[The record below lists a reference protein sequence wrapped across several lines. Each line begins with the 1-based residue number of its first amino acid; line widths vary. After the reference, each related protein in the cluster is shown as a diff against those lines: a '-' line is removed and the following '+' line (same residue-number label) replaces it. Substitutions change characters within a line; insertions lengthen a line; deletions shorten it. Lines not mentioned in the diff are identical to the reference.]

1 MSYFL
6 RHSYCIGV
14 ALVLAALISL
24 LTGGLRWELL
34 PLFTLLAYCV
44 RLLDDHHDYDTDTKP
59 KPLTKKT
66 LLLLLIVF
74 FAVYAALNL
83 LFFGV
88 RGLLCLLPVACAVL
102 QNRVEVLKLFF
113 LTLVSAIYTAMYT
126 RLNSVWCIVFL
137 CGTLVL
143 AVGFY
148 IYKTARAAKK

>member
-113 LTLVSAIYTAMYT
+113 LSPCQLDFFF
-126 RLNSVWCIVFL
+126 FL
-137 CGTLVL
+137 CH
-143 AVGFY
+143 VGFCEPPACFEY
-148 IYKTARAAKK
+148 SVRRLHRSFPSGTHAFGGE